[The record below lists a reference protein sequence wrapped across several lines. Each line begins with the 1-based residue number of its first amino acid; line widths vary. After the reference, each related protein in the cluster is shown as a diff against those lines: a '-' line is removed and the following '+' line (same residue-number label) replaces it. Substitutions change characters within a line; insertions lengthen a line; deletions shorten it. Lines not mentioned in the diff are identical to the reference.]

1 MVAKKVLSYVLP
13 QTIEA
18 GKTAL
23 GQTYE
28 VSYENGHKVLNS
40 ANVNYSFGSLHQ
52 IMLKGI
58 VEVLKTRQPKNI
70 LMLGLGAGSALQI
83 LQNKCHWPY
92 SVTAVEIDPEMVALA
107 QSHFGLSQYKHLTI
121 QVADAAI
128 AVQNFEPNQFDLI
141 IDDVFW
147 DDIIPTFCMSE
158 QYLQA
163 VQRILSSEG
172 VYWRNT
178 MANDQSDNYQ
188 QRYEQHF
195 PKVHFLTHKQ
205 YGNKLYFCQKS

>member
-1 MVAKKVLSYVLP
+1 MVAKRVISYVVP
-13 QTIEA
+13 QTIEV

-28 VSYENGHKVLNS
+28 VNYENGHKVLNS

-58 VEVLKTRQPKNI
+58 VEVLKTHQPKSI

-83 LQNKCHWPY
+83 LQNKCHWPFA
-92 SVTAVEIDPEMVALA
+92 VTAVEIDPEIVALA
-107 QSHFGLSQYKHLTI
+107 QSHFGLGQYKQLTI
-121 QVADAAI
+121 LVADAES
-128 AVQNFEPNQFDLI
+128 AVYGFDDAQFDLI

-147 DDIIPTFCMSE
+147 DDTIPEFCLTE
-158 QYLQA
+158 KYLNA
-163 VQRILSSEG
+163 VKRLIGQEG
-172 VYWRNT
+172 IYWRNT
-178 MANDQSDNYQ
+178 MANEKSEMYRQT
-188 QRYEQHF
+188 YETHF
-195 PKVHFLTHKQ
+195 PKVHFLEHKQ